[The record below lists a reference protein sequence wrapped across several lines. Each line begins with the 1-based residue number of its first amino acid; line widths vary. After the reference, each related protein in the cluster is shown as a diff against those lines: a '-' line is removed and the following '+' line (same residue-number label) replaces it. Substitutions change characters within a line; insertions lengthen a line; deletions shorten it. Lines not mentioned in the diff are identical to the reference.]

1 MRKSLFLAALLLAGC
16 GIAPTREAFPPSSP
30 IVEFPNIPATATI
43 EPRMQPILPAD
54 MPDARA
60 FFLIVKT
67 RLIAGDDQGIAASVK
82 YPFFTMIDGQ
92 RIKFNNSSEFLGSYE
107 KIFDERMVTALANI
121 DEESLVL
128 LSNGVRAG
136 TGEIWFNLF
145 CADLACSDT
154 QFLIT
159 QINP

>member
-1 MRKSLFLAALLLAGC
+1 
-16 GIAPTREAFPPSSP
+16 
-30 IVEFPNIPATATI
+30 
-43 EPRMQPILPAD
+43 MQPVLPAD

-67 RLIAGDDQGIAASVK
+67 RLMAGDDQGIAASVK